1 MGRFAWQF
9 SLLLSVMLIAS
20 LLPRELEAGGG
31 PPCQQPIASRYCSST
46 QLNMLVPQK
55 GRAKVFLEQLIR
67 GYRPELLE
75 SIDGSDDE
83 LEISKGIRDFHK
95 TYRIEELTSKELGA
109 FVRKENE
116 EFFAK
121 GDYLTQ
127 AYCYSGGN
135 FSNLHSYYMGLKS
148 SDLGQDEIRHL
159 AMMRLALVQ
168 DCLFNL
174 DDYLKTSQTFQGH
187 VRKEQGLYKNWS
199 QYIEA
204 AAFYHDG
211 FFPEAA
217 ELFAMIAL
225 EEKNEG
231 RETGWLIETARYME
245 VLALF
250 HNGREGQE
258 KVFLPA
264 IFNSFTEAFL
274 TDFPQSEYR
283 RHVEDMEIGIWL
295 HYGDRDRYYTK
306 LLDEIAGKQLLTS
319 DDDQTDQLDHLA
331 INALR
336 SNIDEIAIRPLKHR
350 NGITLLASLL
360 SKSQDASKS
369 EELEGLCS
377 QIEMVTSGEYD
388 EIETYSEMVCDYLL
402 KGKEPSSNAYK
413 NTPLYSHA
421 QAFVAV
427 VNLEGGKFESA
438 GMQINDIAV
447 GNATSLEDLFAL
459 RSKQLEVRL
468 KDKTPLAFILEDAI
482 QNDNFN
488 DDGQFSELTILDTVL
503 YEQISRYFLSTNDFI
518 SALSGTDNPLLK
530 FALIR
535 PHLDEAMIQEDWQG
549 AALLSKRLDWE
560 AVLKAGALDKSSKL
574 RDEVQLYADL
584 EQDLETLSLGQYR
597 GRERAKALSDVAY
610 FLYKN
615 HIAPRCSYAR
625 SKLIN
630 RYLENCQPVYVH
642 LAGEGVWAEN
652 KTTDQPRS
660 PIEMFTEALDL
671 YGKEKETIAEQ
682 ARLLR
687 IMIFC
692 AKGAKNVSYCLRWKN
707 IPKKQFQNWFET
719 LAVKYPKS
727 ERVKYWYYDLPF
739 YSGVYTNS
747 DGEKLDQEYWYEED
761 AYLGYLDGGPYGLST
776 H

>member
-1 MGRFAWQF
+1 
-9 SLLLSVMLIAS
+9 MLIAS
-20 LLPRELEAGGG
+20 LLPRDLEAGGG
-31 PPCQQPIASRYCSST
+31 SPCQQPIASRYCSST
-46 QLNMLVPQK
+46 QLDMLVPQE

-67 GYRPELLE
+67 GYRPELLK
-75 SIDGSDDE
+75 SIDGSDAE
-83 LEISKGIRDFHK
+83 LEISKGIRDFHE

-116 EFFAK
+116 ELFAK
-121 GDYLTQ
+121 RDYLTQ

-135 FSNLHSYYMGLKS
+135 FSNLHSYYMGLKR

-168 DCLFNL
+168 DCLFNF
-174 DDYLKTSQTFQGH
+174 DDYLKASQTFQGH

-225 EEKNEG
+225 GEKNEG

-245 VLALF
+245 ILALF

-283 RHVEDMEIGIWL
+283 QHVEDMEIGIWL
-295 HYGDRDRYYTK
+295 HYGDRDRYYTE
-306 LLDEIAGKQLLTS
+306 LLDEIAGNQLLTS
-319 DDDQTDQLDHLA
+319 DDDQIDQLDHLA

-336 SNIDEIAIRPLKHR
+336 ANIDEIATRTLKHR
-350 NGITLLASLL
+350 NGITLLAAIL
-360 SKSQDASKS
+360 SKSGLSKS
-369 EELEGLCS
+369 GDLAKPEELEGLCT
-377 QIEMVTSGEYD
+377 QIEMVTSGED
-388 EIETYSEMVCDYLL
+388 EEIETYSEMVCDYLL

-421 QAFVAV
+421 QAFEAV
-427 VNLEGGKFESA
+427 VNLEEGEFDKA
-438 GMQINDIAV
+438 GMQISDIAA
-447 GNATSLEDLFAL
+447 GNAISLEDLFAL
-459 RSKQLEVRL
+459 RSKQLEMRL
-468 KDKTPLAFILEDAI
+468 KDKAPLAFILEDAI

-488 DDGQFSELTILDTVL
+488 DDRPFSELTILDTVL
-503 YEQISRYFLSTNDFI
+503 YEQVSRYFLSTNDFI

-535 PHLDEAMIQEDWQG
+535 PHLEEAMIQEDWQG
-549 AALLSKRLDWE
+549 AALLSKGLDWE

-584 EQDLETLSLGQYR
+584 EQDLETLSLGQDR

-610 FLYKN
+610 FLYEN
-615 HIAPRCSYAR
+615 HVAPRCSYAR
-625 SKLIN
+625 TKLIN
-630 RYLENCQPVYVH
+630 RYLEDCQPVYIR
-642 LAGEGVWAEN
+642 LAAEGVWAEN
-652 KTTDQPRS
+652 KVIDQPRA
-660 PIEMFTEALDL
+660 PIEMFSEALDL
-671 YGKEKETIAEQ
+671 YGEERETTAER

-692 AKGAKNVSYCLRWKN
+692 AKGVKNVSYCLRWKN

-747 DGEKLDQEYWYEED
+747 DGEKLDREYWYEED

>member
-1 MGRFAWQF
+1 MGRFAWQY

-20 LLPRELEAGGG
+20 LLPRDLAAGGG

-46 QLNMLVPQK
+46 QLDMLVPQE

-67 GYRPELLE
+67 AYRPELIE
-75 SIDGSDDE
+75 TADSSDLGLQIFND
-83 LEISKGIRDFHK
+83 IRNFHE
-95 TYRIEELTSKELGA
+95 TYRIGELVSKELGA
-109 FVRKENE
+109 FVRQENE
-116 EFFAK
+116 DIFAR

-127 AYCYSGGN
+127 AYCYSGGG
-135 FSNLHSYYMGLKS
+135 FSNLHSYYVGLKS
-148 SDLGQDEIRHL
+148 SNLVQDEIRHL

-174 DDYLKTSQTFQGH
+174 DDYLKTSKMFRGH
-187 VRKEQGLYKNWS
+187 VSKEQGLYKNWS

-295 HYGDRDRYYTK
+295 HYGDRDRYYTE
-306 LLDEIAGKQLLTS
+306 LLDEIAGNQLLTS
-319 DDDQTDQLDHLA
+319 DGTKIDVLDHLA

-336 SNIDEIAIRPLKHR
+336 ANIDEISTRPLKHR
-350 NGITLLASLL
+350 DGITLLAAIL
-360 SKSQDASKS
+360 SKPDDLERLCAQTKNVAS
-369 EELEGLCS
+369 G
-377 QIEMVTSGEYD
+377 QYQ
-388 EIETYSEMVCDYLL
+388 EIEAYSAMVCDYLL
-402 KGKEPSSNAYK
+402 KGKKPSSDVYT
-413 NTPLYSHA
+413 NTPLFSHA
-421 QAFVAV
+421 QAFEAM
-427 VNLEGGKFESA
+427 VNLEEGEFNTV
-438 GMQINDIAV
+438 GMQISNIAA
-447 GNATSLEDLFAL
+447 GKTTSLEDLFAL
-459 RSKQLEVRL
+459 RTRQLEARL
-468 KDKTPLAFILEDAI
+468 KNKTPLAFILEDGIEEKSQLA
-482 QNDNFN
+482 
-488 DDGQFSELTILDTVL
+488 ELTVLDSVL
-503 YEQISRYFLSTNDFI
+503 YEQVSRYFLSANDLI
-518 SALSGTDNPLLK
+518 TALSGTADPLLQ

-535 PHLDEAMIQEDWQG
+535 PHLDEAMVQEDWQG
-549 AALLSKRLDWE
+549 AIMLSKKMGWK
-560 AVLKAGALDKSSKL
+560 AVLRASALDKSSKL
-574 RDEVQLYADL
+574 REEIKLYADIEQNL
-584 EQDLETLSLGQYR
+584 EILVSGQSIER
-597 GRERAKALSDVAY
+597 DRAKALSDIAY
-610 FLYKN
+610 FLYEN

-625 SKLIN
+625 TKLIN
-630 RYLENCQPVYVH
+630 RYLEDCQPVYIR
-642 LAGEGVWAEN
+642 LAAEGVWAEN
-652 KTTDQPRS
+652 KVTGQPRA
-660 PIEMFTEALDL
+660 PIEMFAEALDL
-671 YGKEKETIAEQ
+671 YGEERGTTAER

-692 AKGAKNVSYCLRWKN
+692 AKGANNVSYCLRWKD
-707 IPKKQFQNWFET
+707 IPKKQFQDWFET
-719 LAVKYPKS
+719 LALKYPKS

-739 YSGVYTNS
+739 YTGVYTNRA
-747 DGEKLDQEYWYEED
+747 GQELDQEYWYEED
-761 AYLGYLDGGPYGLST
+761 AYLGYLDGGPYGLNI

>member
-75 SIDGSDDE
+75 SIDRSDDE

-116 EFFAK
+116 ELFAK

-148 SDLGQDEIRHL
+148 SDLDQYEIRHL

-174 DDYLKTSQTFQGH
+174 DDYVKTSQTFQGH
-187 VRKEQGLYKNWS
+187 VRREQGLYKNWS

-258 KVFLPA
+258 KVFLPG

-274 TDFPQSEYR
+274 TNFPQSEYR
-283 RHVEDMEIGIWL
+283 QHVEDMEIGIWL
-295 HYGDRDRYYTK
+295 HYGDRDRYYTE
-306 LLDEIAGKQLLTS
+306 LLDEIAGNQLLTS
-319 DDDQTDQLDHLA
+319 DDDQIDQLDHLA

-336 SNIDEIAIRPLKHR
+336 ANIEEIATRSLKHR
-350 NGITLLASLL
+350 NGITLLAAIL
-360 SKSQDASKS
+360 SKPDDIEDLCAQTKNVAS
-369 EELEGLCS
+369 G
-377 QIEMVTSGEYD
+377 QYQ
-388 EIETYSEMVCDYLL
+388 EIEAYSAMVCDYLL
-402 KGKEPSSNAYK
+402 KGQKPSSDAYT
-413 NTPLYSHA
+413 NTPLFSHA
-421 QAFVAV
+421 QAFEAM
-427 VNLEGGKFESA
+427 VNLEEGDFNTA
-438 GMQINDIAV
+438 GMQISNIAA
-447 GNATSLEDLFAL
+447 GKTTSLEDLFAL
-459 RSKQLEVRL
+459 RTRQLEVRL
-468 KDKTPLAFILEDAI
+468 KNKAPLAFILEDGIEENSQLA
-482 QNDNFN
+482 
-488 DDGQFSELTILDTVL
+488 ELTILDTVL
-503 YEQISRYFLSTNDFI
+503 YEQVSRYFLSTNDFI

-535 PHLDEAMIQEDWQG
+535 PHLEEAMIQEDWQG

-584 EQDLETLSLGQYR
+584 EQDLETLSLGQDR
-597 GRERAKALSDVAY
+597 GQVRAKALSDVAY
-610 FLYKN
+610 FLYEN
-615 HIAPRCSYAR
+615 HVAPRCSYAR
-625 SKLIN
+625 TKLIDQ
-630 RYLENCQPVYVH
+630 YLENCQAVYVH
-642 LAGEGVWAEN
+642 LATENVWAEN
-652 KTTDQPRS
+652 KAVDQPRA
-660 PIEMFTEALDL
+660 PIEMFAEALDL
-671 YGKEKETIAEQ
+671 FGKEKETTAER

-692 AKGAKNVSYCLRWKN
+692 AKGANNVSYCLRWKD
-707 IPKKQFQNWFET
+707 IPKKQFQYWFET
-719 LAVKYPKS
+719 LALKYPKS

-739 YSGVYTNS
+739 YTGVYTNRA
-747 DGEKLDQEYWYEED
+747 GQELDQEYWYEED

>member
-1 MGRFAWQF
+1 MGRFAWQY

-20 LLPRELEAGGG
+20 LLPRDLEAGGG

-46 QLNMLVPQK
+46 QLDMLVPQE

-75 SIDGSDDE
+75 YADRSNE
-83 LEISKGIRDFHK
+83 NSKIFADIQNFHR
-95 TYRIEELTSKELGA
+95 TYRIEELASEELGL
-109 FVRKENE
+109 FVRKENKDI
-116 EFFAK
+116 FAN

-135 FSNLHSYYMGLKS
+135 FSNLHSYYDGLKDS
-148 SDLGQDEIRHL
+148 NLEQEEIRHL

-174 DDYLKTSQTFQGH
+174 DDYLKSSQTFQGH
-187 VRKEQGLYKNWS
+187 VGKEQGLYKNWS

-225 EEKNEG
+225 EEKNAG
-231 RETGWLIETARYME
+231 RKTGWLIETARYME

-258 KVFLPA
+258 SVFLPA

-295 HYGDRDRYYTK
+295 HYGDRDRYYTE
-306 LLDEIAGKQLLTS
+306 LLDEIAVGELLTNGKNS
-319 DDDQTDQLDHLA
+319 LDQLDHLA

-336 SNIDEIAIRPLKHR
+336 ANIDEIANRRLTHR
-350 NGITLLASLL
+350 NGITLLAAIL
-360 SKSQDASKS
+360 SKPDNVV
-369 EELEGLCS
+369 GLCA
-377 QIEMVTSGEYD
+377 QRKNVAYGQYQ
-388 EIETYSEMVCDYLL
+388 EIQAYSAMVCDYLL
-402 KGKEPSSNAYK
+402 KEKRPSSDGYK
-413 NTPLYSHA
+413 DTPLYSHA
-421 QAFVAV
+421 LAFEAM
-427 VNLEGGKFESA
+427 VNLEHGEFDKA
-438 GMQINDIAV
+438 QMQISDIAA
-447 GNATSLEDLFAL
+447 GKETSLEDLFAL

-468 KDKTPLAFILEDAI
+468 KNKTPLDFIL
-482 QNDNFN
+482 NDKILI
-488 DDGQFSELTILDTVL
+488 DGADKNEQLSKLAILDVVL
-503 YEQISRYFLSTNDFI
+503 YEQVSRYFLSANDFI
-518 SALSGTDNPLLK
+518 SALSGTADPLLQ

-535 PHLDEAMIQEDWQG
+535 PHLDEALVQEDWQG
-549 AALLSKRLDWE
+549 AIMLSKKLDWE
-560 AVLKAGALDKSSKL
+560 AVLQASALEKSNKL
-574 RDEVQLYADL
+574 REEIKLYADL
-584 EQDLETLSLGQYR
+584 EQDMEALALKRIKSR
-597 GRERAKALSDVAY
+597 SRARALSNVAY
-610 FLYKN
+610 FLYEN

-625 SKLIN
+625 TKLIN
-630 RYLENCQPVYVH
+630 RYLEDCQPVYVH
-642 LAGEGVWAEN
+642 LAAEGVWAE
-652 KTTDQPRS
+652 KKALDQPRA

-671 YGKEKETIAEQ
+671 YRQEKETTAEQ

-692 AKGAKNVSYCLRWKN
+692 AKGANNVSYCLRWKD

-719 LAVKYPKS
+719 LALKYPKS

-739 YSGVYTNS
+739 YTGVYINRA
-747 DGEKLDQEYWYEED
+747 GQELDQEYWYEED
-761 AYLGYLDGGPYGLST
+761 AYLGYLDGGPYGLT
-776 H
+776 VQ